1 MEHSVEQTGANLA
14 ALVGVPAPHFS
25 RARRE
30 LEADGWLEHTH
41 NVGQVKFFRLGE
53 TATGSPVVVPLHSR
67 PTA

>member
-1 MEHSVEQTGANLA
+1 M
-14 ALVGVPAPHFS
+14 GVPAPHFS

-41 NVGQVKFFRLGE
+41 SEGQVKFFRLGE
-53 TATGSPVVVPLHSR
+53 MATGSPVVVPLHNR